1 MGTKIDKLKGR
12 AMQIEG
18 KLTGDRVRIAQG
30 TAVKKKGELEG
41 AASRVVREVKGKVRR
56 AQDAVA
62 RAVRPKR
69 G

>member
-1 MGTKIDKLKGR
+1 MGEKMDKLKGR

-30 TAVKKKGELEG
+30 TAKTAKGDIEG
-41 AASRVVREVKGKVRR
+41 TASRIVRKVKGSVKR
-56 AQDAVA
+56 AKDAVA

-69 G
+69 S